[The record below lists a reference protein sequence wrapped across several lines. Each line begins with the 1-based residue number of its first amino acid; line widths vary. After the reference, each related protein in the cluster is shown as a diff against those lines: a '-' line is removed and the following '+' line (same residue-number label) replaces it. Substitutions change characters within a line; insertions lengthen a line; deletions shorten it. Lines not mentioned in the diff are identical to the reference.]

1 MNEFYQLRKEA
12 VRTDLGRIPESPQE
26 VLADEIMEKAY
37 GNKKFVDWEDL
48 MLSPALVQKYD
59 LSIRGGGEKMK
70 IAASLGFFKQE
81 GMAPNSDY
89 SRGNFSLNMDYEIYK
104 WLSIGSNISFARS
117 KQTQEDGNFNEYI
130 TRSPLGQPF

>member
-1 MNEFYQLRKEA
+1 
-12 VRTDLGRIPESPQE
+12 
-26 VLADEIMEKAY
+26 
-37 GNKKFVDWEDL
+37 

-117 KQTQEDGNFNEYI
+117 KQTQEDGNLMNILLDLHWDNLLMRMEAI
-130 TRSPLGQPF
+130 PNILIHL